1 MNLNK
6 TKIRFQE
13 SQVDTRQTKTIF
25 RFEEDDKQNML
36 EHLRKENYK
45 LELKKLIVEK
55 KEKKKIDQ
63 ML

>member
-6 TKIRFQE
+6 TKIRFEE
-13 SQVDTRQTKTIF
+13 SQVDTRQTKPIF